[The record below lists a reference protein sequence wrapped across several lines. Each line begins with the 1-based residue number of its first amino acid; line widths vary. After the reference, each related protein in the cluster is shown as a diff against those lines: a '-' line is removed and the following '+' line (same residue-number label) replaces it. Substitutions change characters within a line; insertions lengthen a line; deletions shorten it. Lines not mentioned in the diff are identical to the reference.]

1 MKNLCWLATG
11 GTIASRPSENGLVPG
26 FTAQEMLDLLP
37 QLKTY
42 GNIDCYDI
50 MQLDSTNLQ
59 PKDWQYMAHF
69 IEKFYDKYDG
79 FVITHGTDTLN
90 WTSCALSCML
100 ENLAKPVVV
109 IGAQL
114 TIEEENTDAKENL
127 NASFAVASSGL
138 AGVYAVCGGQVISG
152 LWTKKLYSEDMRSI
166 QSVNTLPI
174 ATFKGNDINW
184 IQTEC
189 VAVNGEFKVH
199 YELEEKVVQ
208 IKIMPG
214 LDCEILFALTKM
226 GYKGIVL
233 EAYGAG
239 GIPFSEDKAKDIS
252 GAIKQLTEQGVV
264 IVCTTQ
270 CVYDGVHMNR
280 YEVGI
285 KAIKAGVIPAGKL
298 TSEAATVK
306 LMVALGQKMTREQ
319 IKELF

>member
-1 MKNLCWLATG
+1 
-11 GTIASRPSENGLVPG
+11 
-26 FTAQEMLDLLP
+26 
-37 QLKTY
+37 
-42 GNIDCYDI
+42 
-50 MQLDSTNLQ
+50 
-59 PKDWQYMAHF
+59 
-69 IEKFYDKYDG
+69 
-79 FVITHGTDTLN
+79 
-90 WTSCALSCML
+90 
-100 ENLAKPVVV
+100 
-109 IGAQL
+109 
-114 TIEEENTDAKENL
+114 
-127 NASFAVASSGL
+127 
-138 AGVYAVCGGQVISG
+138 
-152 LWTKKLYSEDMRSI
+152 
-166 QSVNTLPI
+166 
-174 ATFKGNDINW
+174 
-184 IQTEC
+184 
-189 VAVNGEFKVH
+189 
-199 YELEEKVVQ
+199 
-208 IKIMPG
+208 MPG
-214 LDCEILFALTKM
+214 LDCEILFAVTKM